1 MTMLLNSLSLDG
13 DAEIR
18 DLCSALGSCAGVPAR
33 LRLLPALSAGQTGW
47 RNGAAASRV
56 IFPVDTDWMGELT
69 FDTPEEA
76 ELSEA
81 GRRAVQALLPLAGSL
96 LSAAQERRRLKASL
110 DWLRDHNMAL
120 RRRTRHD
127 PLTGLLNGRSFHA
140 MARLMSRQPLRKRA
154 SALMLIDADEFKG
167 VNDRF
172 GHPAGDRYL
181 KALAR
186 SLRDLCR
193 PEDPVGRIGGDEFAL
208 FLHDVPAD
216 RDWHAVMTDRLR
228 ARLRHEVHLA
238 VGPDCPASVSV
249 GIAVFETP
257 RGDYAALL
265 KEADTALY
273 AAKAERQRAAK

>member
-1 MTMLLNSLSLDG
+1 MIPNPLVFDG

-18 DLCSALGSCAGVPAR
+18 DLCNALGSCAGAPPR
-33 LRLLPALSAGQTGW
+33 LRLLPASAADRPGW
-47 RNGAAASRV
+47 RVDAATRV
-56 IFPVDTDWMGELT
+56 VFPVDMDWMGELS
-69 FDTPEEA
+69 FDTTGEA
-76 ELSEA
+76 ELSET
-81 GRRAVQALLPLAGSL
+81 GRQAVQALLPLASSL

-120 RRRTRHD
+120 RRRSRHD

-140 MARLMSRQPLRKRA
+140 MARLMTRQSLRRRA
-154 SALMLIDADEFKG
+154 SALVLIDADDFKG

-208 FLHDVPAD
+208 FLHDLPQD
-216 RDWHAVMTDRLR
+216 CDWPAVMTDRLS
-228 ARLRHEVHLA
+228 ARLRRAVDLA

-257 RGDYAALL
+257 QGYYAARL
-265 KEADTALY
+265 KEADQALY
-273 AAKAERQRAAK
+273 TAKAEGRAAG